1 MESVST
7 QRWTRPGAGYAYG
20 HLRRRHGERR
30 DSISQIGIGQIGALV
45 AEERE
50 LRSQEA
56 HRLTDEERA
65 RLTALNNRL
74 DQCWD
79 LLRQRD
85 ALRSAGQDPSG
96 ASVRP
101 TDVVENY
108 RG

>member
-1 MESVST
+1 MASDE
-7 QRWTRPGAGYAYG
+7 
-20 HLRRRHGERR
+20 
-30 DSISQIGIGQIGALV
+30 DIIGQIGALV

-79 LLRQRD
+79 LLRQRRAKEEFGED
-85 ALRSAGQDPSG
+85 PAEAGVRSERQ
-96 ASVRP
+96 
-101 TDVVENY
+101 VENY
-108 RG
+108 RQ